1 MNIFFNFCFVFKVP
15 FYGVISV
22 ICMIILFVLAVVAY
36 IFRNKIKNIFNKNDK
51 IGSLNSSIDL
61 KSIPLLGAK
70 VVDVS

>member
-1 MNIFFNFCFVFKVP
+1 
-15 FYGVISV
+15 
-22 ICMIILFVLAVVAY
+22 MIILFVLAVVAY